1 MFYIHGGATGK
12 KKAIREIFEVSN
24 DSEHSNSVN
33 EPPEREDDAAKSRSQ
48 SRGRSRSQ
56 SRGRSRSRASH
67 LTYDTVTNSDADTM
81 SDTSNWSDREAEAEA
96 EAEAEEVEN
105 HDYITTIGHTQF
117 DDFHY
122 RYQFIED
129 ELDYDIEEFAEQ
141 HPEIK
146 QYDILIYK
154 INTMASLPFLEF
166 LFYYD
171 KSVCKLPYYK
181 HSSKKHIRKECDG
194 IMVRLFH
201 GKYRYKGYIH
211 DTHSNKC
218 VLFYE
223 KYFRKENHTSA
234 LLSLETTNWY
244 WVTIREIIYHRK
256 YMSLPI
262 ETEAVDFFIAYPMVG
277 VLQAT
282 VQTAE
287 AFMFKGRDHERFKTV
302 HIEAPTILY
311 YGSTYCYVENT
322 ALYGLK
328 REPLISRFGPF
339 YYFTTLEHAY
349 YWACYHN
356 ASQRTEH
363 IDKNAQA
370 GILRYAVFTKRL
382 KTVFRDD
389 DYDVDMVKKF
399 IDRKNIFE
407 TKINQYRQTQEK
419 YRHDEYDSIYS
430 YDYTWTSNYD
440 TIYNGY
446 YDKRRQIRPV
456 WSVCNQHNFQ
466 LLSYYEVDTRNIPST
481 YNPAFSG
488 YTIK

>member
-1 MFYIHGGATGK
+1 
-12 KKAIREIFEVSN
+12 
-24 DSEHSNSVN
+24 
-33 EPPEREDDAAKSRSQ
+33 
-48 SRGRSRSQ
+48 
-56 SRGRSRSRASH
+56 
-67 LTYDTVTNSDADTM
+67 
-81 SDTSNWSDREAEAEA
+81 
-96 EAEAEEVEN
+96 
-105 HDYITTIGHTQF
+105 
-117 DDFHY
+117 
-122 RYQFIED
+122 
-129 ELDYDIEEFAEQ
+129 
-141 HPEIK
+141 
-146 QYDILIYK
+146 
-154 INTMASLPFLEF
+154 
-166 LFYYD
+166 
-171 KSVCKLPYYK
+171 
-181 HSSKKHIRKECDG
+181 
-194 IMVRLFH
+194 
-201 GKYRYKGYIH
+201 
-211 DTHSNKC
+211 
-218 VLFYE
+218 
-223 KYFRKENHTSA
+223 
-234 LLSLETTNWY
+234 
-244 WVTIREIIYHRK
+244 
-256 YMSLPI
+256 MSLPI
-262 ETEAVDFFIAYPMVG
+262 ETEAVDFFVAYPMVG

-287 AFMFKGRDHERFKTV
+287 AFMIKGRDHERFKTV